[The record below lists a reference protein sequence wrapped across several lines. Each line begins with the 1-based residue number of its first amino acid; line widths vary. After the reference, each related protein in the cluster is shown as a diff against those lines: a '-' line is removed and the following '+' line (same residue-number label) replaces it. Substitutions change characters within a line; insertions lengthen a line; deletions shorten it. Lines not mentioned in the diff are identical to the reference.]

1 MSTLLKLVAIVAFVV
16 FGGFL
21 VSLAGG
27 LIDRQLYPDC
37 NLCRLA
43 ALSLFTTFAVV
54 FGILEFVW
62 PVSDRGDALP
72 WH

>member
-1 MSTLLKLVAIVAFVV
+1 MSTLIKLIAIAAFVV
-16 FGGFL
+16 VGGFL

-27 LIDRQLYPDC
+27 LIDRQLDPDC

-43 ALSLFTTFAVV
+43 ALALFTTFAVV
-54 FGILEFVW
+54 FGVLEFVW
-62 PVSDRGDALP
+62 PVSDQGDALP